1 MGNKWL
7 EMPNLWLG
15 SLRLGVVFVSVL
27 TVRYFSRVEI
37 TPFLD
42 KGDKNDSYP
51 FIRLLH
57 F

>member
-42 KGDKNDSYP
+42 KGDKNHSYP